1 MSFGVSFLTGALQKQ
16 LDNWSADDERIG
28 KVIEGLNDKL
38 VTADDNATQKVDK
51 LGNVAGILNA
61 AYGKNGIYQL
71 AYHVD
76 NNSIDFN
83 QDAKDIAKDI
93 SQYTV
98 DSPML
103 QDYIQKVGNPYE
115 YLGEYSQNLYD
126 NSIAVYANLS
136 TNANLGKAQQEL
148 LIPEKNVKNQFVSL
162 QDAPTIGAEPI
173 TSMYPMNDKKDY
185 QNNAYNKLAYLIEK
199 GVSLQQGTST
209 DVPEAYRLTDLDVQF
224 ITNETGQAE
233 SIDDIVNDMFIA
245 AATDK
250 ARLMYL
256 NGSDKNTIMEKITE
270 ILPQLD
276 TIEPEPVS
284 ANQVASLNNDP
295 VVNSLIN
302 GINSNVIVNENALSN
317 YQKNLPRT
325 TINFDTMSNE
335 EANDILNSVTDT
347 TILEFVSRGITYYV
361 EI

>member
-1 MSFGVSFLTGALQKQ
+1 
-16 LDNWSADDERIG
+16 
-28 KVIEGLNDKL
+28 
-38 VTADDNATQKVDK
+38 
-51 LGNVAGILNA
+51 
-61 AYGKNGIYQL
+61 
-71 AYHVD
+71 
-76 NNSIDFN
+76 
-83 QDAKDIAKDI
+83 
-93 SQYTV
+93 
-98 DSPML
+98 
-103 QDYIQKVGNPYE
+103 
-115 YLGEYSQNLYD
+115 
-126 NSIAVYANLS
+126 
-136 TNANLGKAQQEL
+136 
-148 LIPEKNVKNQFVSL
+148 
-162 QDAPTIGAEPI
+162 
-173 TSMYPMNDKKDY
+173 
-185 QNNAYNKLAYLIEK
+185 
-199 GVSLQQGTST
+199 
-209 DVPEAYRLTDLDVQF
+209 
-224 ITNETGQAE
+224 
-233 SIDDIVNDMFIA
+233 MFIA

-256 NGSDKNTIMEKITE
+256 NGEDKNTIMEKITE